1 MAEGLFN
8 AMAAPGWRAD
18 SAGTEPAAQVRP
30 EAITVMREIGI
41 DISGHRPKHLR
52 DALGPDVALVIGLCQ
67 EEACPVVPGVPSDEW
82 PLPNPAGATDLAVYR
97 RLRDDLRGRIGNLIT
112 RLNPNPRMEQRH
124 FGPTGIQVPVIGQGT
139 WEMDQNRAS
148 SIAAIRRGLDLG
160 MTHIDTAEMY
170 GNGKVEAIVGEA
182 IAGRRQEVFLVS
194 KVMPDNAS
202 RQGTMTACERSLR
215 RLRTEYLDCYLL
227 HWPSRHR
234 LTDTI
239 AAFEQLVRD
248 GKIKTWG
255 VSNFDEDRAAEAVRI
270 AGPNRVACNQVLYH
284 LEERTIE
291 HSILPICERHQI
303 AIVGYSPFG
312 QGRFRSHPVLEE
324 IGRARGATPRQV
336 ALRFL
341 VRHPSVFT
349 IPKAGRVDHVEENAR
364 AEDLRLTEDDLRR
377 IDEAF
382 PAGRPRRRQ
391 LPTL

>member
-1 MAEGLFN
+1 
-8 AMAAPGWRAD
+8 
-18 SAGTEPAAQVRP
+18 
-30 EAITVMREIGI
+30 
-41 DISGHRPKHLR
+41 
-52 DALGPDVALVIGLCQ
+52 
-67 EEACPVVPGVPSDEW
+67 
-82 PLPNPAGATDLAVYR
+82 
-97 RLRDDLRGRIGNLIT
+97 
-112 RLNPNPRMEQRH
+112 MEQRL
-124 FGPTGIQVPVIGQGT
+124 FGWTGVSVPVIGQGT
-139 WEMDQNRAS
+139 WEMEQNRAS
-148 SIAAIRRGLDLG
+148 SIAAIRHGLDLG

-170 GNGKVEAIVGEA
+170 GNGKVEDIVGEA

-234 LTDTI
+234 LADTI

-255 VSNFDEDRAAEAVRI
+255 VSNFDEDRVAEAVRI
-270 AGPNRVACNQVLYH
+270 GGPNRVACNQVLYH

-291 HSILPICERHQI
+291 HHILPICERHNI

-324 IGRARGATPRQV
+324 IARARGATPRQV

-349 IPKAGRVDHVEENAR
+349 IPKAGRVDHVEENAGTG
-364 AEDLRLTEDDLRR
+364 DLRLTEDDIRR

-382 PAGRPRRRQ
+382 PAARPRRRH

>member
-1 MAEGLFN
+1 MDRRMF
-8 AMAAPGWRAD
+8 GW
-18 SAGTEPAAQVRP
+18 TE
-30 EAITVMREIGI
+30 T
-41 DISGHRPKHLR
+41 L
-52 DALGPDVALVIGLCQ
+52 
-67 EEACPVVPGVPSDEW
+67 
-82 PLPNPAGATDLAVYR
+82 
-97 RLRDDLRGRIGNLIT
+97 
-112 RLNPNPRMEQRH
+112 
-124 FGPTGIQVPVIGQGT
+124 VPVIGQGT
-139 WEMDQNRAS
+139 WNMERDRAS

-170 GNGKVEAIVGEA
+170 GNGKVEDIVGEA

-194 KVMPDNAS
+194 KVLPDNAS

-215 RLRTEYLDCYLL
+215 RLRTDCLDCYLL

-234 LTDTI
+234 LADTI

-255 VSNFDEDRAAEAVRI
+255 VSNFNEDRVAEAVRI
-270 AGPNRVACNQVLYH
+270 GGPNRVACNQVLYL
-284 LEERTIE
+284 LEERTVE
-291 HSILPICERHQI
+291 HHILPICERQQI

-324 IGRARGATPRQV
+324 IARARGATPRQV

-341 VRHPSVFT
+341 VRHPSVLT

-364 AEDLRLTEDDLRR
+364 AGDLPLTEDEIRR

-382 PAGRPRRRQ
+382 PAGRPRRRH

>member
-1 MAEGLFN
+1 
-8 AMAAPGWRAD
+8 
-18 SAGTEPAAQVRP
+18 
-30 EAITVMREIGI
+30 
-41 DISGHRPKHLR
+41 
-52 DALGPDVALVIGLCQ
+52 
-67 EEACPVVPGVPSDEW
+67 
-82 PLPNPAGATDLAVYR
+82 
-97 RLRDDLRGRIGNLIT
+97 
-112 RLNPNPRMEQRH
+112 MEQRL

-139 WEMDQNRAS
+139 WEMDQTRAS
-148 SIAAIRRGLDLG
+148 SIAAIRLGLDLG

-227 HWPSRHR
+227 HWPSQHG
-234 LTDTI
+234 LGDTI

-255 VSNFDEDRAAEAVRI
+255 VSNFDEDRVAEAVRL

-364 AEDLRLTEDDLRR
+364 AGDLRLTEDDIRR
-377 IDEAF
+377 IDEAL
-382 PAGRPRRRQ
+382 PAGRPRRRH